1 MSDME
6 VEHLEINEE
15 SRDKKFVDKVMEVL
29 RNNYS
34 NSYYDVGEFA
44 EALGVSRSLLNKKLQ
59 SLMGQSANQ
68 LIRTYRLKLA
78 HELILQN
85 RVTRNMNVSEIAFQ
99 VGFNDSKYFTRCFT
113 KQFGV
118 NPSTLLRENDK

>member
-1 MSDME
+1 ME

-68 LIRTYRLKLA
+68 LISTYRLKLA
-78 HELILQN
+78 H
-85 RVTRNMNVSEIAFQ
+85 
-99 VGFNDSKYFTRCFT
+99 
-113 KQFGV
+113 
-118 NPSTLLRENDK
+118 